1 MGQVSAIQFF
11 YKLPKTPYL
20 NIIQYLAP
28 TTWTHGFDTHFSVV
42 IPAKAS
48 SSQASLKETMLGW
61 STLHSLGGL
70 ELSAS
75 TNHGQLQCWGRD
87 DCNCFSTSPDSEPT
101 KHIPRYAFRQIFSL
115 NNAGNQL
122 AKILRIQEFRGV
134 HLCKCPYF
142 VRPHSIHR
150 IKKVQVDLIF
160 AYNYNY
166 CIWSS
171 NLDMSIK
178 DGVVLQL
185 ACGMTSAPALPGWI
199 SLGIPDLGIVLDHPS
214 RSFPPQN
221 LL

>member
-1 MGQVSAIQFF
+1 
-11 YKLPKTPYL
+11 
-20 NIIQYLAP
+20 
-28 TTWTHGFDTHFSVV
+28 
-42 IPAKAS
+42 
-48 SSQASLKETMLGW
+48 MLGW

-75 TNHGQLQCWGRD
+75 TNHGQLQCWGQD
-87 DCNCFSTSPDSEPT
+87 DCNCFSTSPDDSQPT
-101 KHIPRYAFRQIFSL
+101 KHNPRYAFRQIISL

-122 AKILRIQEFRGV
+122 AKILTIQEFRGM

-142 VRPHSIHR
+142 VTLHSIHR
-150 IKKVQVDLIF
+150 IKKVQVDLIYT
-160 AYNYNY
+160 YNYNY